1 MQLWFQVIRAM
12 FPMSV
17 DIAAD
22 PNTSKAPRRLQATLV
37 KGNYKKNA
45 GPETQ
50 TTHLASIE
58 VRVENFEYQ
67 IPAHQLGPVES
78 A

>member
-50 TTHLASIE
+50 TTGRL
-58 VRVENFEYQ
+58 R
-67 IPAHQLGPVES
+67 AHDSLKLCPK
-78 A
+78 